1 MKKFY
6 KNIRAILSVA
16 CVVLSAIL
24 FISCS
29 NDDDE
34 EQKTEVVNTGFSGSY
49 WYYGASNQFKET
61 TNNSFAEVKVLTFT
75 TDGNIKIEAV
85 TSKVLPA
92 ENDGEEDLVLP
103 STITDSGSYTK
114 NGSNLTWTETDAGSI
129 TAEITENGNLKI
141 GEKTFTKT
149 TDSIYAR
156 AEISTSD
163 KSVMYS
169 YYLLKDDSTYKMM
182 TITYKANSNQRELE
196 VDTDEENGTYEI
208 SGSTITLT
216 KPNAGE
222 TKTATI
228 EGTKMTF
235 AGEPAVVYTKL
246 K

>member
-24 FISCS
+24 FSCS

-49 WYYGASNQFKET
+49 LYYGASNQFKET

-75 TDGNIKIEAV
+75 TDGNIKIKAV
-85 TSKVLPA
+85 VSKVLPA

-114 NGSNLTWTETDAGSI
+114 NGSNLIWTETDAGSI
-129 TAEITENGNLKI
+129 TAEITEDGNVKI
-141 GEKTFTKT
+141 GEKIFTKT

-156 AEISTSD
+156 AEISTTD

-169 YYLLKDDSTYKMM
+169 YYLLKDGSTYKMM
-182 TITYKANSNQRELE
+182 TITHTAYAFSKEPSTE
-196 VDTDEENGTYEI
+196 TGEENGIYEI
-208 SGSTITLT
+208 SDSTITLT

-228 EGTKMTF
+228 ENATMTF

>member
-6 KNIRAILSVA
+6 KHIRAILSVA

-34 EQKTEVVNTGFSGSY
+34 QKTEVVNTGFSGSY
-49 WYYGASNQFKET
+49 LYYGASNQFKET

-85 TSKVLPA
+85 VSKVLPA
-92 ENDGEEDLVLP
+92 ENSGDDDLVLP
-103 STITDSGSYTK
+103 STISDSGSYTK
-114 NGSNLTWTETDAGSI
+114 NGSNLTWTETDAESI
-129 TAEITENGNLKI
+129 TAEITEDGNVKI
-141 GEKTFTKT
+141 GEKIFTKT

-156 AEISTSD
+156 AEISTTD

-169 YYLLKDDSTYKMM
+169 YCLLKDDITYKMM
-182 TITYKANSNQRELE
+182 TITCTAYNFSKEPSTETA
-196 VDTDEENGTYEI
+196 EENGIYEI

-228 EGTKMTF
+228 EGTTMTLSSL
-235 AGEPAVVYTKL
+235 VYTKL

>member
-6 KNIRAILSVA
+6 KHIRAILSVT

-49 WYYGASNQFKET
+49 LYYGASNQFKET

-85 TSKVLPA
+85 VSKVLPA
-92 ENDGEEDLVLP
+92 ENAGEEDLVLP

-114 NGSNLTWTETDAGSI
+114 NGSNLTWTETDAESI
-129 TAEITENGNLKI
+129 TAEITEDGNLKI

-156 AEISTSD
+156 VKISKTD
-163 KSVMYS
+163 QSVMLS
-169 YYLLKDDSTYKMM
+169 YCLLKDDSTYKMR
-182 TITYKANSNQRELE
+182 TITYPAYSFMSEATE
-196 VDTDEENGTYEI
+196 TSEENGTYEV
-208 SGSTITLT
+208 SGSTITFTLPEAQT
-216 KPNAGE
+216 

-228 EGTKMTF
+228 ENVTMTF

>member
-29 NDDDE
+29 NDDE

-85 TSKVLPA
+85 VSKVLPA
-92 ENDGEEDLVLP
+92 ETPGDDDLVLP

-129 TAEITENGNLKI
+129 TAEITEDGNVKI
-141 GEKTFTKT
+141 GEKIFRKT
-149 TDSIYAR
+149 SDSIYAR
-156 AEISTSD
+156 VNISTSD
-163 KSVMYS
+163 KSVMLS
-169 YYLLKDDSTYKMM
+169 YCLLKEDSYSMR
-182 TITYKANSNQRELE
+182 TITHTAYAFSNEPSTE
-196 VDTDEENGTYEI
+196 TNEENGTYEI